1 MQGHPFPGG
10 TGGWVTVSIMTDG
23 THALGQD
30 MAQVSRYELETA
42 EGFDLCAAMISPVL
56 PLKAHGVAVAG
67 DEAGVADG
75 SFTNVG
81 TEVFDR
87 TLTISKVQLCQ
98 AKTRF
103 WQSRQV

>member
-1 MQGHPFPGG
+1 
-10 TGGWVTVSIMTDG
+10 
-23 THALGQD
+23 
-30 MAQVSRYELETA
+30 MAQVSRYELEIA

-75 SFTNVG
+75 SFGDVG

-87 TLTISKVQLCQ
+87 TLTISKGLKMHAPLLGPEHGMANCLMG
-98 AKTRF
+98 R
-103 WQSRQV
+103 